1 MHIAILDH
9 EKCHPKK
16 CHRECQYY
24 CPPVRSGIKTI
35 DFLGPD
41 TQPIITESLCIGCG
55 ICPKKCP
62 FGAIKI
68 IGIPDELNRDI
79 IHQYGLNS
87 FRLYSMP
94 VPEKNA
100 VTAILGSNGMG
111 KTTTMNILSGVVVPN
126 FGDYESKPDKDKVIE
141 RYSKSILGQY
151 FRDIYDGKR
160 KTVLKSQFV
169 DQIPRIAKGTI
180 REILEKANISGK
192 LDEVVQDLNLKN
204 SLSKDVK
211 SASGGELQKL
221 AIGTAFLKD
230 ADILLIDEMTS
241 YLDISERLNIAIKIQ
256 EMAKKKTV
264 FVVEHDLAILD
275 WIADSVHLVYGQSGA
290 YGVTVKQKSSSKAI
304 NEFLSGYLQ
313 EENVRIRPYSID
325 FDEKGFVRTQV
336 SPELVRWNN
345 FTMKLGDFT
354 LEAKEGNI
362 ETSSVI
368 GVLGA
373 NALGKT
379 TFVKVLA
386 GVSEA
391 KEAIVEPKVRIA
403 YKPQYIS
410 TEYEGNVSDLIY
422 ATVKE
427 RFEDSFLKVE
437 LFKPLEIDSLM
448 EQSVSSLSGGEL
460 QRLSIAITLATDADL
475 YLMDEPSANL
485 DSTYRMICAKV
496 IRKIMESNRKSALV
510 VDHDVYFIDLISDS
524 LMVFGGEPGIR
535 GYTMGPMK
543 MEDGMNTFL
552 KMANI
557 TFRRDHNT
565 KRPRINKLNSSLD
578 REQKYTGNYYYKGH

>member
-1 MHIAILDH
+1 
-9 EKCHPKK
+9 
-16 CHRECQYY
+16 
-24 CPPVRSGIKTI
+24 KTI
-35 DFLGPD
+35 DCPGPD

-55 ICPKKCP
+55 ICPKRCP

-79 IHQYGLNS
+79 IHQYGLNT

-94 VPEKNA
+94 IPEKNA

-111 KTTTMNILSGVVVPN
+111 KTTTMNILSGVIIPN

-151 FRDIYDGKR
+151 FRDIYSGKR

-169 DQIPRIAKGTI
+169 DQIPRVAKGTI
-180 REILEKANISGK
+180 KEILEKNNISGK
-192 LDEVVQDLNLKN
+192 LDEVVEDLNLKN

-221 AIGTAFLKD
+221 AIGTALLKD
-230 ADILLIDEMTS
+230 ADIILIDEMTS
-241 YLDISERLNIAIKIQ
+241 YLDISERLNIAKKLQ
-256 EMAKKKTV
+256 EMAKKKTL

-275 WIADSVHLVYGQSGA
+275 WIADSIHLVYGQTGA
-290 YGVTVKQKSSSKAI
+290 YGVTVKQKSSGKAI
-304 NEFLSGYLQ
+304 NEFLAGYLPD
-313 EENVRIRPYSID
+313 ENVRIRPYAIE

-336 SPELVRWNN
+336 TPDLVNWNN
-345 FTMKLGDFT
+345 FSLTLGDFT
-354 LEAKEGNI
+354 LESMAGKI
-362 ETSSVI
+362 ESSYVVV
-368 GVLGA
+368 VLGV
-373 NALGKT
+373 NELGKT

-386 GVSEA
+386 GVIEA
-391 KEAIVEPKVRIA
+391 KDAVIEPKLKIA

-410 TEYEGNVSDLIY
+410 TDFSGTVSELIY

-427 RFEDSFLKVE
+427 RFDDSFLKVE

-448 EQSVSSLSGGEL
+448 EQNVSSLSGGEL

-485 DSTYRMICAKV
+485 DSTFRMICAKV
-496 IRKIMESNRKSALV
+496 IRKIMESNRKSALI

-524 LMVFGGEPGIR
+524 LVVFGGEPGKH
-535 GYTMGPMK
+535 GYTIGPMR
-543 MEDGMNTFL
+543 MDEGMNTFL

-578 REQKYTGNYYYKGH
+578 REQKYSGNYYYKG